1 MKLAQLFLVSLALVC
16 LAGCES
22 GKSLSTM
29 QDEHTAYAITGADAK
44 HIVDSSLENY
54 VPARGIDT
62 TPKAGLVATGSLS
75 DGANTQIFSVSAFP
89 VSGVNSAGQIKDGYG
104 FVVTERGGVVNPLAS
119 KMIYGLVKQQALIA
133 GEVLA
138 TSKPQQ

>member
-1 MKLAQLFLVSLALVC
+1 MKFAQLFLASLALIC

-29 QDEHTAYAITGADAK
+29 QDEHTAYAISGEDAK
-44 HIVDSSLENY
+44 QIVDSSLENY
-54 VPARGIDT
+54 VSARGIDT

-75 DGANTQIFSVSAFP
+75 DGANTQTFSVSAFP

-104 FVVTERGGVVNPLAS
+104 FVVTERGSVVNPLAS
-119 KMIYGLVKQQALIA
+119 KMIYGLVKQQALVA

-138 TSKPQQ
+138 TSRPQQ

>member
-1 MKLAQLFLVSLALVC
+1 MKSAQAVLFTLALVL

-29 QDEHTAYAITGADAK
+29 QDEHTAYAVSGADAK
-44 HIVDSSLENY
+44 QIVDSALGNY
-54 VPARGIDT
+54 IPAKGIDQ
-62 TPKAGLVATGSLS
+62 TPQAGLVASGSLT
-75 DGANTQIFSVSAFP
+75 DGSQTQTISISAFP
-89 VSGVNSAGQIKDGYG
+89 VTGVNASGQIKDGYG
-104 FVVTERGGVVNPLAS
+104 FVVNERGGVVSPLAS
-119 KMIYGLVKQQALIA
+119 QMIYGLVKHQASIA

>member
-1 MKLAQLFLVSLALVC
+1 MKLAQRFLASLAFLC
-16 LAGCES
+16 LMGCES

-29 QDEHTAYAITGADAK
+29 QDEHTAYAISGEDAK
-44 HIVDSSLENY
+44 KIVDSSLENY
-54 VPARGIDT
+54 VPDRGVDR
-62 TPKAGLVATGSLS
+62 TPKAGLVATGSIS
-75 DGANTQIFSVSAFP
+75 DGSTTQTLSVAAFP
-89 VSGVNSAGQIKDGYG
+89 VSGVNSTGVIKDGYG

-119 KMIYGLVKQQALIA
+119 KMIYGLVKQQASVV